1 MVLGTRRVTEEC
13 VPEQVPEIQEI
24 VDRQRTE
31 RGSSHREA
39 ADEAQPA
46 AEGWSVRRRLWI
58 LISVATAGFVVLG
71 AGQLW
76 FFSRPRSTMLGV
88 LFPMGYVLFNAL
100 LVAGIVGLVVS
111 LQLRH
116 ETRRHPHRVSH
127 MEALVRLHGQGAIDD
142 EELLRALRDTVRER
156 PSP

>member
-1 MVLGTRRVTEEC
+1 MR
-13 VPEQVPEIQEI
+13 PS
-24 VDRQRTE
+24 RQR
-31 RGSSHREA
+31 RDGVSADGSGSSSQLRPQA
-39 ADEAQPA
+39 
-46 AEGWSVRRRLWI
+46 LWCW
-58 LISVATAGFVVLG
+58 G

-116 ETRRHPHRVSH
+116 ETRRNPRVSH
-127 MEALVRLHGQGAIDD
+127 MEALVRLHDQGAIDD
-142 EELLRALRDTVRER
+142 EELLRALRDTVR
-156 PSP
+156 